1 MGSKNGGV
9 FSIILGVILIVVGGI
24 VSGMSFGAAAPIG
37 GAMISAGWGL
47 VIGGAVMLLTP
58 VPKGTK
64 NKSVENE
71 PSYSFNGA
79 VNT

>member
-1 MGSKNGGV
+1 MGRKNGGWV
-9 FSIILGVILIVVGGI
+9 NIILGVILIVVGYFTFG
-24 VSGMSFGAAAPIG
+24 STTTQGAALIAAGIG
-37 GAMISAGWGL
+37 TAASG
-47 VIGGAVMLLTP
+47 VVQLLTP
-58 VPKGTK
+58 VPRGTK